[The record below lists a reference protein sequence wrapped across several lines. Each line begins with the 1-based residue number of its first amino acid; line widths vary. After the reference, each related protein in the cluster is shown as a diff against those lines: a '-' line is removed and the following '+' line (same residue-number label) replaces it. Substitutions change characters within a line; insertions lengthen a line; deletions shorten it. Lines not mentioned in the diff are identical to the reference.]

1 MKLYQSPLQLINPYP
16 APYPSIGVQVELSA
30 YTIVMNF
37 SPITLNELNA
47 YGTAIQAPSSD
58 FFFISRA
65 APTMFPLVIIPTFRN
80 GNFIMFTHK
89 NAQNVLLRVL
99 SY

>member
-1 MKLYQSPLQLINPYP
+1 
-16 APYPSIGVQVELSA
+16 
-30 YTIVMNF
+30 
-37 SPITLNELNA
+37 
-47 YGTAIQAPSSD
+47 
-58 FFFISRA
+58 
-65 APTMFPLVIIPTFRN
+65 MFPLVIIPTFRN